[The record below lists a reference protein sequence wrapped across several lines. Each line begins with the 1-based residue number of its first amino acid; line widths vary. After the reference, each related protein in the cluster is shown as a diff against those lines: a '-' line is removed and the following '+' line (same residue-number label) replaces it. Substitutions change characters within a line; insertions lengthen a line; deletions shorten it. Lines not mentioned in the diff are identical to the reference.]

1 MVIFLIFLVVNISWK
16 RERERERELWPERS
30 SMVREQWPWHHQL
43 LLLLFPSSSS
53 RYVFFIYFV
62 PIQSNTNEI
71 HSRWACL
78 SETSCSCYTARADIS
93 PKTSPI
99 LFFEPGGGKVRNV
112 WSAPK
117 VGSVVVHLH
126 RQIGCASLSFLFS
139 CGFWWW
145 WFTKWRHFRVDI
157 FCEKKE
163 KWKLMPS
170 EFWWFLFLLA
180 LSLCVFAGVFF
191 SSSSEQIVWR
201 KKKGKL
207 LFFCSKVS
215 IIYIHRCVCV

>member
-1 MVIFLIFLVVNISWK
+1 MVISLIFLIVNISWK
-16 RERERERELWPERS
+16 KERERELWPERS

-53 RYVFFIYFV
+53 SRYFLSILSRFRVTRTK
-62 PIQSNTNEI
+62 Q

-78 SETSCSCYTARADIS
+78 SETSCLLQHVQIS
-93 PKTSPI
+93 QDVAHFVFWAWRRKGTKRLIS
-99 LFFEPGGGKVRNV
+99 
-112 WSAPK
+112 PK

-145 WFTKWRHFRVDI
+145 WWFTKWRHFRVDI
-157 FCEKKE
+157 FCEKKRKMKVNAE
-163 KWKLMPS
+163 WILV
-170 EFWWFLFLLA
+170 
-180 LSLCVFAGVFF
+180 VFVGTFTGVSAGVFF

-207 LFFCSKVS
+207 LFSVPKCRLF
-215 IIYIHRCVCV
+215 IHRCVCV